1 MASVVIAPG
10 LSCPVVCA
18 ILVFPPEIEPVPP
31 ASQDEFSAT
40 GPPGKS
46 PKGLLFK
53 EVFHQHSDMKEGLYS
68 TEFLNTSRR
77 IQDRIKN

>member
-1 MASVVIAPG
+1 MSLALQG
-10 LSCPVVCA
+10 G
-18 ILVFPPEIEPVPP
+18 
-31 ASQDEFSAT
+31 FSAT

-53 EVFHQHSDMKEGLYS
+53 EVFHQHSDVNEGLHS

-77 IQDRIKN
+77 IQEGMKNEELSSRLSVLVVLLPPPPFLSCV